1 MSEPEPMS
9 EVPAGYRAGFVAI
22 IGKPNVGKS
31 TLLNAMVGEKV
42 TIVSPKPQTTRRQ
55 IRGIL
60 SLPAAQIIFVDTPGI
75 HQPQH
80 KLGRALVRDAR
91 AAIPDA
97 DVIVFVTDVTEPPD
111 EADRHIASLLKE
123 ARGPVV
129 LVMNKQDALRPA
141 QVLPHSDA
149 YRALGAWSDWMLVSA
164 IRGDNLSKLLGMV
177 IDRLPLGPPLY
188 PTDAVT
194 DQTDRLIASELI
206 REQALRFLDQEVP
219 HALEVAVEEWE
230 ERPNGMLYVEAHLL
244 VEKESQKGIVIG
256 AHAAML
262 KKIGQASRQQIEEML
277 ERKVF
282 LELRVKVREHWRED
296 ESELRRMGYGQ
307 MG

>member
-1 MSEPEPMS
+1 MTEPIETM
-9 EVPAGYRAGFVAI
+9 PADYRSGFVAI

-42 TIVSPKPQTTRRQ
+42 AIVSPKPQTTRRQ

-60 SLPAAQIIFVDTPGI
+60 TLPNAQIVFVDTPGI
-75 HQPQH
+75 HQPLH

-97 DVIVFVTDVTEPPD
+97 DVIVFVSDVTEMPD
-111 EADRHIASLLKE
+111 EADRHIASLLRQ
-123 ARGPVV
+123 ARGPVL
-129 LVMNKQDALRPA
+129 LVMNKEDALRPA
-141 QVLPHSDA
+141 HVIEHSDA
-149 YRALGAWSDWMLVSA
+149 YRALGPWADWMLVSA
-164 IRGDNLSKLLGMV
+164 IRGDNLSKVLSM
-177 IDRLPLGPPLY
+177 IIERLPLGPPMY
-188 PTDAVT
+188 PTDLVT
-194 DQTDRLIASELI
+194 DQTDRLIVSELV
-206 REQALRFLDQEVP
+206 REQALRFLEQEVP
-219 HALEVAVEEWE
+219 HALEVVVEEWAD
-230 ERPNGMLYVEAHLL
+230 RPNGMLYVEAHLL

-262 KKIGQASRQQIEEML
+262 KKIGQSARQQIEQML

-307 MG
+307 AG